1 MTPDLRLL
9 LAAALLGGW
18 IALVLSG
25 AVLGGAIHLLP
36 VAAIAIAPWRSV
48 RRR

>member
-9 LAAALLGGW
+9 LAALALGGW

-25 AVLGGAIHLLP
+25 VLLGGAIHLLA
-36 VAAIAIAPWRSV
+36 VAALALAPWRSA